1 MLLDLFEGP
10 SDFLLHELTLLKLV
24 SLLCLSQC
32 HSGVFILYIGWS
44 PLLLKLLLRSS
55 LIVFLHIF
63 KEVKDRDVELIS
75 LIRGLIRLLRDEL
88 NQVLLPL
95 HHLEVL

>member
-32 HSGVFILYIGWS
+32 HCGVFILYIGWS
-44 PLLLKLLLRSS
+44 PLLLQLLLRSS

-95 HHLEVL
+95 HHFEVL